1 MGKKKQQ
8 SKEQRTVKEEKATK
22 KTYSLPSNPKDGQA
36 ASEQGN
42 LSKVTLPSGLE
53 RELLDLIQT
62 ANQKRPLDKEV
73 SKRLTQKKLV
83 DIYTNLSNAGF
94 THKQIEQ
101 SMENTILHGGDLID
115 ALDWLCLNLPNDKLP
130 SNFSA
135 AMQQEEDRMRP
146 KFDVVQQVLE
156 SSVEKEAAAKPLPQ
170 KKMDKESAPDEVK
183 VSSKDWILQYAQQDS
198 DSESGVGDSDSEND
212 PNERYLELTALL
224 LDAKNEA
231 SELKQAGNKAKLKD
245 VSKKIREYIIEMDS
259 LEKDPRFNPEV
270 KLQDI
275 DSDKAASQQ
284 AESAAMSHDKSH
296 VQSCDQTPSCDPREE
311 DNDEDLGLDIFQQ
324 AEEEKPA
331 PKEKT
336 EKTDKKKADI
346 RSFEYTRQQWTGKS
360 PKQFLIDWVRKHL
373 PKSPPPKY
381 EKKNARGNHFK
392 CVVRIERP
400 KEGRL
405 ELCPEILCNNVKEAE
420 HLASTL
426 ALYNLCKG
434 QSVYQLLP
442 PPFRDVWLEWADQE
456 KQAAQEENS
465 RENKPRDTFLAKLFS
480 RVQISD
486 KGSKVQGRSEVKD
499 SEDDVLES
507 WENFEEAED
516 LPDRADEKNNR
527 SLKRAIPFKNVK
539 ESYMRN
545 QQSKLYTE
553 LLETR
558 QQLPVYQHKDT
569 VLESLQQHNV
579 VLVAGE
585 TGSGKSTQVPH
596 FVLEACLSQGIENC
610 NIVCTEPRRI
620 STTSLAARVSQE
632 MGEARMGGPDS
643 LCGYQIRFESKCG
656 PKTRLTYCTTGVLLR
671 KLQLDT
677 SLSHISHIIVDE
689 VHERSVQSDFL
700 LIVLKRLLN
709 QRSDLKVILMSA
721 TLDAQKFSA
730 YFKHCPVINIPGR
743 TFPVQVYHVEDVVE
757 QTGYVLD
764 DDSHYALNQS
774 QLVQEE
780 SASLTVTEKGG
791 NQSQLNAVWSKDDIG
806 RIDNSN
812 LSPEKYCLKT
822 RNTVTRMNM
831 KRINMDLVVD
841 ILLHIEISPDY
852 ADMTGAVLI
861 FLPGMSDIT
870 ELYETLTSDRRFTEN
885 NKYRVIALHSALS
898 SADQAQAFTVPPA
911 GMRKVVLATNIAE
924 TGITIP
930 DVVFVIDTG
939 KVKEN
944 RYIESSQMSALEEVY
959 ISRAN
964 AKQRQGRAGRVQS
977 GVCFRL
983 FTKHMYEGMKPY
995 TIPELLRVP
1004 LEELCLHIMK
1014 SEYGKPEVFLSKA
1027 LDPPQPQM
1035 VNRAMS
1041 LLHSIGACEEGERLS
1056 PLGHH
1061 LAALPVH
1068 VRIGKMLLY
1077 AAVFGCLEPVAVIAA
1092 SMTDKSP
1099 FVVPIGK
1106 LDMVNAAKQALAIA
1120 ASDQLTIYKAY
1131 SGWREAR
1138 SKGRQAEMTYCQR
1151 NFLKRNT
1158 LLEIENVKTDLIKLL
1173 SSIGFTNTTV
1183 LQSTDIPKGE
1193 LEKDGV
1199 LQISKHKT
1207 NRDLDKRTISKV
1219 KAILTAGLYPNVAK
1233 VTYEAPVDAAVN
1245 PDNRVCVAETA
1256 QGPAHVHPSS
1266 VNRNLQ
1272 ANGWIL
1278 FHEKVKSTRVYLR
1291 DSTLVSAYPLLLFGG
1306 EIHVQH
1312 TDQLLS
1318 VDDRIVYKAYAKTGV
1333 IFRELRK
1340 LLDDLLATKLEEPAL
1355 NISDDPLV
1363 GLIQD
1368 LLVSEKTR

>member
-426 ALYNLCKG
+426 ALYNLCK
-434 QSVYQLLP
+434 
-442 PPFRDVWLEWADQE
+442 DVWLEWADQE

-730 YFKHCPVINIPGR
+730 YFKHCPV
-743 TFPVQVYHVEDVVE
+743 YHVEDVVE

-822 RNTVTRMNM
+822 RNT
-831 KRINMDLVVD
+831 D

-870 ELYETLTSDRRFTEN
+870 EL
-885 NKYRVIALHSALS
+885 YRVIALHSALS

-930 DVVFVIDTG
+930 DVV
-939 KVKEN
+939 
-944 RYIESSQMSALEEVY
+944 YIESSQMSALEEVY

-964 AKQRQGRAGRVQS
+964 AKQRQGRAGR
-977 GVCFRL
+977 
-983 FTKHMYEGMKPY
+983 
-995 TIPELLRVP
+995 
-1004 LEELCLHIMK
+1004 K

-1355 NISDDPLV
+1355 NISVLNEIDNGMDFTQNKYQHDCLLQ
-1363 GLIQD
+1363 LI
-1368 LLVSEKTR
+1368 

>member
-8 SKEQRTVKEEKATK
+8 SKEQRTVKEEKAMK

-170 KKMDKESAPDEVK
+170 KKMEKESAPDEVK

-426 ALYNLCKG
+426 ALYNLCK
-434 QSVYQLLP
+434 
-442 PPFRDVWLEWADQE
+442 DVWLEWADQE
-456 KQAAQEENS
+456 KQAAQEEKS

-516 LPDRADEKNNR
+516 LPDRADQKNNR

-553 LLETR
+553 LLEIR

-700 LIVLKRLLN
+700 LIVLKRLLD

-730 YFKHCPVINIPGR
+730 YFKHCP
-743 TFPVQVYHVEDVVE
+743 VYHVEDVVE

-780 SASLTVTEKGG
+780 SASLTVTEKRG

-822 RNTVTRMNM
+822 RNT
-831 KRINMDLVVD
+831 D
-841 ILLHIEISPDY
+841 ILLHIETSPDY

-870 ELYETLTSDRRFTEN
+870 ELY
-885 NKYRVIALHSALS
+885 RVIALHSSLS

-930 DVVFVIDTG
+930 DVV
-939 KVKEN
+939 
-944 RYIESSQMSALEEVY
+944 YIESSQMSALEEVY

-964 AKQRQGRAGRVQS
+964 AKQRQGRAGR
-977 GVCFRL
+977 
-983 FTKHMYEGMKPY
+983 
-995 TIPELLRVP
+995 
-1004 LEELCLHIMK
+1004 K

-1355 NISDDPLV
+1355 NISVLNGIDNGMDFTQNKYQHDCLLHKIKTTLYTELHKPHKNIV
-1363 GLIQD
+1363 VQIRTVLILYTD
-1368 LLVSEKTR
+1368 YSTNLITDCLDIIIGFLNWTSTSGKHVESMNMCLYTS